1 MMKNVMRRYAIYDG
15 RKVFVVRIAKAIMSS
30 KMDTTRTKFAANDI
44 AAAIV
49 IVVLMISR
57 VLFLEGIISHCE
69 FGCCALIS
77 WG

>member
-1 MMKNVMRRYAIYDG
+1 MMKNVMRRYAIDDG

-49 IVVLMISR
+49 IVVLMI
-57 VLFLEGIISHCE
+57 
-69 FGCCALIS
+69 
-77 WG
+77 